1 MKKIIFLPLVILG
14 IAITQELQAQDRT
27 PWVAPGVV
35 LGREN
40 PLKGNEEVAKE
51 GKKIYANHC
60 GSCHGDKGK
69 GDGIAASACNPKPAD
84 HTSDY
89 VQKEVDA
96 SLYWKIS
103 EGRGPMPSFKNALT
117 EDEIWKIINYIRT
130 LKAKKP

>member
-1 MKKIIFLPLVILG
+1 MKKIFFLPALVFGIILS
-14 IAITQELQAQDRT
+14 EDLQAQDRA

-35 LGREN
+35 LSRQN
-40 PLKGNEEVAKE
+40 PLKANLDAAKE
-51 GKKIYANHC
+51 GKKIYVNHC

-69 GDGIAASACNPKPAD
+69 GDGIASSACNPKPAD

-89 VQKEVDA
+89 VQNEVDA

-103 EGRGPMPSFKNALT
+103 EGRGAMPSFKNALT

-130 LKAKKP
+130 LKAKKQ

>member
-1 MKKIIFLPLVILG
+1 MKKIIFLSLVILG
-14 IAITQELQAQDRT
+14 IAITQEMQAQDRT

-40 PLKGNEEVAKE
+40 PLKGNEEVVKE